1 VDRSVGTR
9 RSPSSRHL
17 LPAADLLAGLESQ
30 EYFVLLESSRPFSDD
45 RHSYLFTK
53 PVEIVTTV
61 DPAQIGP
68 CLERL
73 DGAAGRGLWAA
84 GYFSYELGYCLETSL
99 NLRHDRRFP
108 LLWFGLFPP
117 PAVFDHDTG
126 EFTPPLPDHLLSR
139 SVPAPD
145 FNIEGAGPEITEEG
159 YRRALR
165 FIKNRIVAGDTYQVN
180 FTTKYRFRFRGSPAG
195 LYLSFRENQPVPF
208 AAFLRTGDRDILS
221 ASPELFF
228 RRDGLD
234 ITLRPMKGTM
244 ARGRTGEEDR
254 RQIELLAADPKNRA
268 ENVMIVDLVRNDLGR
283 VCLPG
288 SIETEDL
295 FHVEK
300 YESLLQM
307 TSTVRGRLREEASLH
322 QLLAALF
329 PCGSVTGA
337 PKIRTMEIIGDLEKS
352 ERGVYCGAI
361 GFLSP
366 GGRAVF
372 SVPIRTAVL
381 EGNEGEMGIG
391 SGIVA
396 DSNPRLEY
404 GECIL
409 KGRFLTR
416 PRPPLRLIETV
427 LWEAGSGFRLLEE
440 HLERMGKSADYFD
453 FPFPRADILGELKK
467 LAGSFDG
474 GASRRVRLL
483 LGRDGSTEI
492 TGVLHDSPAPEPLS
506 IRLACRTVD
515 SADPYLFHKTTRRE
529 VYDRELAA
537 ARKEGFFEVVFVNE
551 RGELTE
557 GAYTNL
563 FLDRGG
569 VLSTPPVDCGLLDGV
584 LRRHLLR
591 EGESRVTEKV
601 LFPAD
606 LISAER
612 ILVGNSVRGLVEVQL
627 KGGQHKDIFRP
638 RKDLQ

>member
-1 VDRSVGTR
+1 VDRHLTATR
-9 RSPSSRHL
+9 EAAPRHL
-17 LPAADLLAGLESQ
+17 LPAANLLNGLESQ
-30 EYFVLLESSRPFSDD
+30 ECFVLLESSRPSSVE
-45 RHSYLFTK
+45 RHSYLFTE
-53 PVEIVTTV
+53 PAEVVTTA
-61 DPAQIGP
+61 DPSQIGP

-73 DGAAGRGLWAA
+73 EAANRRGLWAA
-84 GYFSYELGYCLETSL
+84 GYFSYELGYFLEPSL
-99 NLRHDRRFP
+99 NPRDDGRFP
-108 LLWFGLFPP
+108 LLWFGLFPSP
-117 PAVFDHDTG
+117 IVFDHDTG
-126 EFTPPLPDHLLSR
+126 KWAPPLPSR
-139 SVPAPD
+139 HSRKVPAPD
-145 FNIEGAGPEITEEG
+145 FAVEDPVPEITEES
-159 YRRALR
+159 YRRALSH
-165 FIKNRIVAGDTYQVN
+165 IEGHIAAGDTYQVN

-208 AAFLRTGDRDILS
+208 AAFLRTGERDILS

-228 RRDGLD
+228 RKNGLD

-244 ARGRTGEEDR
+244 ARGRTGKEDL

-283 VCLPG
+283 ICEPG
-288 SIETEDL
+288 SIETENL

-307 TSTVRGRLREEASLH
+307 TSTVNGRLREETSLRD
-322 QLLAALF
+322 LLAALF

-337 PKIRTMEIIGDLEKS
+337 PKIRTMEIIRDLEKS
-352 ERGVYCGAI
+352 ERGVYCGAV

-366 GGRAVF
+366 GGKAVF

-381 EGNEGEMGIG
+381 EGAEGEMGIG

-404 GECIL
+404 SECLL

-416 PRPPLRLIETV
+416 PRPPLRLIETI
-427 LWEAGSGFRLLEE
+427 LWEEGPGFRLLEE
-440 HLERMGKSADYFD
+440 HLERMGASADHFD
-453 FPFPRADILGELKK
+453 FPFPRTDILRELEES
-467 LAGSFDG
+467 AESFNG
-474 GASRRVRLL
+474 GTSRRVRLL
-483 LGRDGSTEI
+483 LGRDGSREI
-492 TGVLHDSPAPEPLS
+492 SSSLLEPPAPGPLF
-506 IRLACRTVD
+506 IRPARRPVD

-537 ARKEGFFEVVFVNE
+537 AREEGFFEVIFVNE

-557 GAYTNL
+557 GAFTNL

-569 VLSTPPVDCGLLDGV
+569 NLATPPVECGLLDGV

-591 EGESRVTEKV
+591 EEEGRVTESV

-606 LISAER
+606 LMSAER
-612 ILVGNSVRGLVEVQL
+612 ILVGNSVRGLAEVQL
-627 KGGQHKDIFRP
+627 EGEQDKDVFRL